1 MQVRDG
7 DRYFTKNPTITLVKD
22 KLSKRPMHVSEEVY
36 DGRCTHR
43 VFWAFNTLRGILAWY
58 NDRIGNENI
67 YFNRF
72 VRDKCF
78 LMIGH
83 TRYEM
88 PPKHEDFEDFVRH
101 CLDIEAAFYDNQR
114 CLEVL
119 DKAGP
124 KV

>member
-1 MQVRDG
+1 MQVKDG
-7 DRYFTKNPTITLVKD
+7 DRFFTKSPIVKD
-22 KLSKRPMHVSEEVY
+22 KLSKRPIHVSEYVY
-36 DGRCTHR
+36 DGRNSRR
-43 VFWAFNTLRGILAWY
+43 VFWAFNTLRGLLHWY
-58 NDRIGNENI
+58 EERQGNADRF
-67 YFNRF
+67 FNRF
-72 VRDKCF
+72 ERDKCF
-78 LMIGH
+78 LLIGH

>member
-1 MQVRDG
+1 MVGVPIVCSGHSIPCG
-7 DRYFTKNPTITLVKD
+7 D
-22 KLSKRPMHVSEEVY
+22 
-36 DGRCTHR
+36 C
-43 VFWAFNTLRGILAWY
+43 LAGTRY

-72 VRDKCF
+72 ERDKCF
-78 LMIGH
+78 LMIGL

-101 CLDIEAAFYDNQR
+101 CLDIEAAFYDNKR